1 MSYFDVF
8 CYCLKKKWF
17 FAIPVIVA
25 LICFGIAWI
34 VPPVFKTDVRLQIDT
49 SGNENSMGTISSMF
63 KSSSLSKLGGSSLSS
78 VFTSQTVVK
87 PSDLYLE
94 ILSGRE
100 VALSTIHNFHL
111 DTLYKKTADEL
122 LLKKF
127 AKDVS
132 IEEDE
137 SGIISCGF
145 EAKDKVMARDIVRYM
160 VDMSNERYL
169 KLQKERLD
177 YSLEYLQKQE
187 KELQDSVRAV
197 SEELL
202 KFYRDNHIIDLESQ
216 MEITI
221 KTLSGYETQI
231 NNFKMSERM
240 QGKDNADL
248 HDMRMKR
255 QILEQKFK
263 ELRGRYNEDYIPSDK
278 TLYLNSDW
286 AADKYLYE
294 QRRQTDLK
302 RFMTLLEFV
311 STEIMSTESQSL
323 KEQPVIQIIQDAY
336 LPDWKVRP
344 KRATWAVAGFG
355 ISFVFTFM
363 FIVLKGIFS
372 LSIPCTEDVRGK
384 VERIK
389 SALR

>member
-49 SGNENSMGTISSMF
+49 SGNENSMGTVSSMF

-100 VALSTIHNFHL
+100 VALSTIHKFHL

>member
-100 VALSTIHNFHL
+100 VALSTIHKFHL

-145 EAKDKVMARDIVRYM
+145 EAKDKIMARDIVRYM

-169 KLQKERLD
+169 KLQKERLV

-197 SEELL
+197 GDELL

>member
-63 KSSSLSKLGGSSLSS
+63 KSGSLSKLGGSSLSS

-100 VALSTIHNFHL
+100 VALSTIHKFHL

-145 EAKDKVMARDIVRYM
+145 EAKDKIMARDIVRYM

-169 KLQKERLD
+169 KLQKERLV

>member
-100 VALSTIHNFHL
+100 VALSTIHKFHL

-145 EAKDKVMARDIVRYM
+145 EAKDKIMARDIVRYM

-169 KLQKERLD
+169 KLQKERLV